1 MQSTPVIRSTWKK
14 QIKGTQHELIQ
25 SYQLIGKGSHQD
37 IQQKRKSHN
46 VRQIQPQEIAADNLY
61 DNSNDG
67 IDSIQ
72 QDNLKILEQD
82 EHEPTKKEDSPSPAT
97 KKTRKSTN
105 AKGKQPAK

>member
-1 MQSTPVIRSTWKK
+1 MSDI
-14 QIKGTQHELIQ
+14 IQ
-25 SYQLIGKGSHQD
+25 S
-37 IQQKRKSHN
+37 
-46 VRQIQPQEIAADNLY
+46 QEIAADNLY
-61 DNSNDG
+61 DDSNDG

-105 AKGKQPAK
+105 AKGKQPAKKQNISQQNEEDLEDSCEQPEGTGTSLGK